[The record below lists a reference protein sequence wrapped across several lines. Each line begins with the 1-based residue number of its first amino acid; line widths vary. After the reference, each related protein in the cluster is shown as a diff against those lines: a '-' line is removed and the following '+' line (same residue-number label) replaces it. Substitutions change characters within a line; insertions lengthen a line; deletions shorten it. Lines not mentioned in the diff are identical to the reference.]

1 MTDVTFRILIIK
13 LVWSN
18 TALNILFNQRGNSLN
33 NNNDNNDDD
42 NNDNNNKN
50 IYRRNPFSKPRIL
63 GKIYHVGK

>member
-33 NNNDNNDDD
+33 NNNDDNGDD
-42 NNDNNNKN
+42 NNNNNTN
-50 IYRRNPFSKPRIL
+50 IYRRNPFSKPRML
-63 GKIYHVGK
+63 RKIYHVGK

>member
-1 MTDVTFRILIIK
+1 MIDVTFRILIIK

-33 NNNDNNDDD
+33 NNNDHNDDA

-63 GKIYHVGK
+63 VKIYHVGK

>member
-33 NNNDNNDDD
+33 NNNDDNDDD
-42 NNDNNNKN
+42 NNNNNKI

-63 GKIYHVGK
+63 GKIIYHVGK